1 MYSNHRYNPHFMN
14 YLPFIKTLAKNAGA
28 LILKKSK
35 KGFKVKEKAK
45 NDLVT
50 EVDQASEDLI
60 IKTIKKT
67 FPDHAIL
74 SEEDNF
80 KNGLSKDIEKA
91 KYIWVIDPLDG
102 TTNFIQGLP
111 FYAVSI
117 ALFKKEKQSESKNYE
132 YIEGE
137 IIAGAV
143 YIPMLDELFYASKGK
158 GAFLNGK
165 KISVSK
171 RKKLD
176 KAVLATGF
184 HLKGAQ
190 QNIPYFEKIV
200 GDCRAVRRF
209 GASAIDLV
217 YTACGRFDGYWEFN
231 IKAWDIAAGVLIT
244 EEAGGKVTDI
254 NGNIL
259 DLFGLQV
266 FATNKHIHKELGKI
280 LESV

>member
-1 MYSNHRYNPHFMN
+1 MN
-14 YLPFIKTLAKNAGA
+14 YIPFINKVIKEAGA

-35 KGFKVKEKAK
+35 SGFKVEEKAK

-50 EVDQASEDLI
+50 EVDRASEKLI
-60 IKTIKKT
+60 TKAIKKA
-67 FPDHAIL
+67 FPDHAVL
-74 SEEDNF
+74 GEEDNF
-80 KNGLSKDIEKA
+80 KNGISDEIKNA
-91 KYIWVIDPLDG
+91 RYIWIVDPLDG
-102 TTNFIQGLP
+102 TTNFVKSLP

-117 ALFKKEKQSESKNYE
+117 ALFEKAKQSESKNYE
-132 YIEGE
+132 YLEGE

-143 YIPMLDELFYASKGK
+143 YLPKMDELFYASKGK

-165 KISVSK
+165 KIHVSDT
-171 RKKLD
+171 KKLE

-184 HLKGAQ
+184 HLKGAL

-231 IKAWDIAAGVLIT
+231 IKAWDIAAGVLIV
-244 EEAGGKVTDI
+244 EEAGGHITDI
-254 NGNIL
+254 NGNTL

-266 FATNKHIHKELGKI
+266 FATNKKLHKELGKI